1 MAEHDL
7 ATPSFAAAYQL
18 ARLRAQSGDRAGAAR
33 LFSRLLWHVEASD
46 GGFIGLSDE
55 ELLEKCESDK
65 RLNHAI
71 ATAAMYA
78 PGPWPIPEKE
88 RRMSGGKPAR
98 SSSRTV
104 PGGWRAT

>member
-1 MAEHDL
+1 MTADL
-7 ATPSFAAAYQL
+7 SIPSFAAAYRL
-18 ARLRAQSGDRAGAAR
+18 SRLRALSGDTAGAAR

-55 ELLEKCESDK
+55 ELMEKCEADK

-78 PGPWPIPEKE
+78 PGPWPTPE
-88 RRMSGGKPAR
+88 
-98 SSSRTV
+98 RTT
-104 PGGWRAT
+104 P